1 MPPLPAPAQEKA
13 RALAGAPAPLTRLL
27 ARPEDADAHA
37 GKPFAHLK
45 YCVRCCIPQTQEGVV
60 FDELG
65 VCQACQSAEQKI
77 HIDWTARERALREVL
92 DTAKAN
98 AGRNYDCIIPI
109 SGGKDSTFQLHV
121 LTKVYG
127 MKPLAVTFSHNWYSE
142 TGWYN
147 LQNSL
152 EQFNVDHIMF
162 TPNRKLVNKLARHS
176 IFGIGDSCW
185 HCHAGVGSF
194 PLQVAVRF
202 NIPLLIWGESIAE
215 SSGRASYLNPVRKF
229 DREYFTKVSAKLRPD
244 QMVRDD
250 KEHGGE
256 NSVTLKDL
264 EPFQVPSA
272 EDCERVGVF
281 GIHLGDYIFWDDERQ
296 TEFVRDNY
304 GWRETQVEGSF
315 KRYKS
320 AECIMPGVH
329 DLACYLKRGY
339 GRATFHASVDVRAGL
354 LSRDEAFD
362 LIREHDA
369 VRPEGLD
376 YFLKITGL
384 TEAEFYAALEKQRR
398 PELQGKVI
406 PIYEKQAPNE
416 ERLLPHPLQV
426 IEKLQA
432 TGAPA
437 SAQATK
443 TRATTTAATPATS
456 SGARGCGNSGCSS
469 GGCGSRAPAVAEE
482 TAP

>member
-1 MPPLPAPAQEKA
+1 MTP
-13 RALAGAPAPLTRLL
+13 TTL
-27 ARPEDADAHA
+27 ARPGAFTHLMQTPGDDADPA

-45 YCVRCCIPQTQEGVV
+45 YCVRCCIPQTQEGVI

-77 HIDWTARERALREVL
+77 HIDWTQREKVLRGIL
-92 DTAKAN
+92 DDAKAK
-98 AGRNYDCIIPI
+98 AGNNYDCIIPI

-121 LTKVYG
+121 LTQVYG
-127 MKPLAVTFSHNWYSE
+127 MKPLAVTFSHNWFSE

-152 EQFNVDHIMF
+152 EQFNVDHVMF
-162 TPNRKLVNKLARHS
+162 TPNRKLVNKLAKHS
-176 IFGIGDSCW
+176 LAGIGDSCW
-185 HCHAGVGSF
+185 HCHAGVGAF
-194 PLQVAVRF
+194 PLQAAVRF

-250 KEHGGE
+250 V
-256 NSVTLKDL
+256 SLRDL

-272 EDCERVGVF
+272 EDCERVGVH

-304 GWRETQVEGSF
+304 GWKETQVEGSF

-320 AECIMPGVH
+320 AECVMPGVH
-329 DLACYLKRGY
+329 DLACYTKRGY

-354 LSRDEAFD
+354 LSRDEAWD
-362 LIREHDA
+362 LIRQNDG

-376 YFLKITGL
+376 YYLKITGMS
-384 TEAEFYAALEKQRR
+384 EEEFFATLEKHRR
-398 PELQGKVI
+398 PELKNTVI
-406 PIYEKQAPNE
+406 PIYPKTSKNE
-416 ERLLPHPLQV
+416 EELLPYPQQLQRKFGTLKV
-426 IEKLQA
+426 
-432 TGAPA
+432 
-437 SAQATK
+437 
-443 TRATTTAATPATS
+443 
-456 SGARGCGNSGCSS
+456 
-469 GGCGSRAPAVAEE
+469 
-482 TAP
+482 

>member
-1 MPPLPAPAQEKA
+1 MTA
-13 RALAGAPAPLTRLL
+13 TTL
-27 ARPEDADAHA
+27 ARPGAFTHLMSRPDADSDPA
-37 GKPFAHLK
+37 GKPFQHLQ

-60 FDELG
+60 FDEMG

-77 HIDWTARERALREVL
+77 HIDWAAREKVLRGIL
-92 DTAKAN
+92 DDAKAK
-98 AGRNYDCIIPI
+98 AGNNYDCIIPI
-109 SGGKDSTFQLHV
+109 SGGKDSTFQLYV
-121 LTKVYG
+121 LTQIYG
-127 MKPLAVTFSHNWYSE
+127 MKPLAVTFSHNWFSE

-152 EQFNVDHIMF
+152 EQFNVDHVMF

-176 IFGIGDSCW
+176 LEGIGDACW
-185 HCHAGVGSF
+185 HCHAGVGAF
-194 PLQVAVRF
+194 PLQAAVRF

-250 KEHGGE
+250 V
-256 NSVTLKDL
+256 SLRDL

-272 EDCERVGVF
+272 EDCERVGVH

-304 GWRETQVEGSF
+304 AWRETQVEGSF

-339 GRATFHASVDVRAGL
+339 GRSTFHASVDVRAGL
-354 LSRDEAFD
+354 LSRDEAWE
-362 LIREHDA
+362 LIRENDA

-376 YFLKITGL
+376 YYLQITGM
-384 TEAEFYAALEKQRR
+384 TEEQFFATLERQRR
-398 PELQGKVI
+398 PELQNKVI
-406 PIYEKQAPNE
+406 PIYPKAAPNE
-416 ERLLPHPLQV
+416 ETLLPYPQQLQRKFANRV
-426 IEKLQA
+426 
-432 TGAPA
+432 
-437 SAQATK
+437 
-443 TRATTTAATPATS
+443 
-456 SGARGCGNSGCSS
+456 
-469 GGCGSRAPAVAEE
+469 
-482 TAP
+482 

>member
-1 MPPLPAPAQEKA
+1 MNTETRSREG
-13 RALAGAPAPLTRLL
+13 RALGAFTRLVDL
-27 ARPEDADAHA
+27 PGPGAEPA
-37 GKPFAHLK
+37 GKPFAHLR
-45 YCVRCCIPQTQEGVV
+45 YCVRCCIPQTQEGVI

-77 HIDWTARERALREVL
+77 HIDWAARERVLRGIL
-92 DTAKAN
+92 DEARSR
-98 AGRNYDCIIPI
+98 AGNNYDCIIPI

-127 MKPLAVTFSHNWYSE
+127 MKPLAVTFSHNWFSE

-152 EQFNVDHIMF
+152 EQFNVDHVMF
-162 TPNRKLVNKLARHS
+162 TPNRSLVNRLAKHS
-176 IFGIGDSCW
+176 LAGIGDACW
-185 HCHAGVGSF
+185 HCHAGVGAF
-194 PLQVAVRF
+194 PLQAAVRF

-250 KEHGGE
+250 VSER
-256 NSVTLKDL
+256 DL
-264 EPFQVPSA
+264 YPFNVPSV
-272 EDCERVGVF
+272 EDCERVGVM
-281 GIHLGDYIFWDDERQ
+281 GIHLGDYLFWDDERQ

-329 DLACYLKRGY
+329 DLACYVKRGY

-354 LSRDEAFD
+354 LSRDEAWD
-362 LIREHDA
+362 LIARNDG

-376 YFLKITGL
+376 YYLKITGM
-384 TEAEFYAALEKQRR
+384 TEEEFFATLEKHRR
-398 PELQGKVI
+398 PELARTVI
-406 PIYEKQAPNE
+406 PIYPKTARNE
-416 ERLLPHPLQV
+416 EELLPYPQQLQRRF
-426 IEKLQA
+426 Q
-432 TGAPA
+432 
-437 SAQATK
+437 S
-443 TRATTTAATPATS
+443 TRE
-456 SGARGCGNSGCSS
+456 R
-469 GGCGSRAPAVAEE
+469 
-482 TAP
+482 